1 MFISNDE
8 KDLIKNRL
16 NALEDVSNDLTFKLS
31 AIEGV
36 LNKILKHLDSP
47 KPPAKKRGR
56 PPGVKNKTTVAKKVV
71 KK

>member
-1 MFISNDE
+1 MFITKEE

-36 LNKILKHLDSP
+36 LNKILKHLEPP

-56 PPGVKNKTTVAKKVV
+56 PLGSTNKKVT

>member
-1 MFISNDE
+1 MFITKEE
-8 KDLIKNRL
+8 KDLIKLRL
-16 NALEDVSNDLTFKLS
+16 DTLDDSVDDLMFKLN

-36 LNKILKHLDSP
+36 LNKILKHLEPP

-56 PPGVKNKTTVAKKVV
+56 PLGSTNKKVV